1 MESGSHTQPDV
12 NFLFLPESFE
22 EVGPESETYFRE
34 VSSANRTMKTHT
46 ELGEGMAKIPNIAGM
61 QGSKQMLRC
70 AGVVG
75 NGTSRLVPDFIG

>member
-34 VSSANRTMKTHT
+34 VSSANRTMKRHT
-46 ELGEGMAKIPNIAGM
+46 NLDERMAKIANIVGM
-61 QGSKQMLRC
+61 LESTHMLRC
-70 AGVVG
+70 VGAGI
-75 NGTSRLVPDFIG
+75 NGTSCMVPEFIK